1 MKSITG
7 NARKKSKSNRKRG
20 RTNRLKAKLATKNA
34 RRRAR
39 VSK

>member
-1 MKSITG
+1 MKPSTG
-7 NARKKSKSNRKRG
+7 SRKTKTSNRKRG
-20 RTNRLKAKLATKNA
+20 RTNRLKAKLASKNA